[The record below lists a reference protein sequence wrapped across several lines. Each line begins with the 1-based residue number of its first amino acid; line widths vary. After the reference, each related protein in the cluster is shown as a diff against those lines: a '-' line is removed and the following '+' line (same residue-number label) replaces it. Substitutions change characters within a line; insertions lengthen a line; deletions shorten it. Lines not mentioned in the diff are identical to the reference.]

1 MLGELYSMIVIRYN
15 IPQNTGDNARMRNN
29 SRENISRIRNPVM
42 PAIAKPN
49 NKPVIVAMIL
59 FAVFVL
65 FTVITVTP
73 CLFFLC
79 DIVTPVES
87 FLVLDMIVILIG

>member
-15 IPQNTGDNARMRNN
+15 IPQNTGDNTRMRNN

-49 NKPVIVAMIL
+49 NKPVIVAMSL

-65 FTVITVTP
+65 FTVITVAQRGRARA
-73 CLFFLC
+73 LHFSALGGFLTS
-79 DIVTPVES
+79 VAEVPSLT
-87 FLVLDMIVILIG
+87 

>member
-1 MLGELYSMIVIRYN
+1 MLGELYIMIVIRYN
-15 IPQNTGDNARMRNN
+15 IPQNTGDNTRMRNN
-29 SRENISRIRNPVM
+29 SRENRNRIRNPVI

-59 FAVFVL
+59 LAVFVF

-79 DIVTPVES
+79 VTVTPVES
-87 FLVLDMIVILIG
+87 FFVLDMIVILIG